1 MELNN
6 FSNDII
12 HQLTSDYGFL
22 LNLVNL
28 NNTVNFQNYLY
39 RVRIAK
45 KGDLINEPQNWIS

>member
-39 RVRIAK
+39 RGQSTKRRK
-45 KGDLINEPQNWIS
+45 

>member
-45 KGDLINEPQNWIS
+45 KGVDILTKFPE